1 MPTHTESQPRTQKA
15 AVTVSDLRMRGL
27 DLVTALAELNRRV
40 VGGLIELSSS
50 TALEGVRAWAELQA
64 VAVDAARPT
73 PQPKPELH
81 EAGAGDQPPA
91 PDPLGW
97 YRRGIESSVTVTQR
111 VLKVLEKNGEI
122 LARSAEHNQAS
133 AERTGK
139 EIREALE
146 VYAER
151 VRKIYSRN

>member
-1 MPTHTESQPRTQKA
+1 MATQTESRTQKA
-15 AVTVSDLRMRGL
+15 AATVTDLRMRGL
-27 DLVTALAELNRRV
+27 DLVSALAELNRRV

-50 TALEGVRAWAELQA
+50 TALEGVRAWTELQA

-81 EAGAGDQPPA
+81 EAGDEPPA
-91 PDPLGW
+91 PDPLAW
-97 YRRGIESSVTVTQR
+97 YRRGIESSVSVTQR
-111 VLKVLEKNGEI
+111 VLKLLEKNGEI

-146 VYAER
+146 VYTER
-151 VRKIYSRN
+151 VRKIYNRN